1 MTEKYSADVLIIG
14 GGTAGLFAAIR
25 LSEFNPVTKIIE
37 QLSLTIKKDMQ
48 GNYVEHGWRSYWS
61 ICRG

>member
-25 LSEFNPVTKIIE
+25 LSEFNSEIKII
-37 QLSLTIKKDMQ
+37 I
-48 GNYVEHGWRSYWS
+48 V
-61 ICRG
+61 